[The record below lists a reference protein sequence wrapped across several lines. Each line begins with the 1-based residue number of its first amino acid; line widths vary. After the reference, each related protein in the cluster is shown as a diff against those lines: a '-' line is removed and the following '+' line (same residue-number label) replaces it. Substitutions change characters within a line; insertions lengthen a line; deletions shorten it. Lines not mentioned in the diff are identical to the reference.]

1 MNLPSGRKFTF
12 LMQVEHHVLDLV
24 LVQQRSPGSSSLL
37 VAWKTVAMLVTDC
50 EAERQAEGQ
59 DDASSR
65 N

>member
-50 EAERQAEGQ
+50 EAERQDEGQ
-59 DDASSR
+59 DDASSG